1 MTAHTPEQLVCPEC
15 GRRVGHDEWRRRSD
29 DYRCRCGSTR
39 EPIVDFGD
47 APMGDHNVPDDEDD
61 ELDASTHDAREE
73 AVEVLEDEGAPG
85 TINPQ
90 TLPR

>member
-1 MTAHTPEQLVCPEC
+1 MRFDARAD
-15 GRRVGHDEWRRRSD
+15 RRLRRRPD
-29 DYRCRCGSTR
+29 
-39 EPIVDFGD
+39 
-47 APMGDHNVPDDEDD
+47 GDHNVPDDEDD